1 MGEVSNRAA
10 EEVERTW
17 FKHRCVLLRGA
28 GTSPYGDDLG
38 VEEVKFSGFVRQR
51 VHREVTT
58 GGELTV
64 TDTTVSCPL
73 GLEVE
78 VGDQIRLPQPFRG
91 TWEVV
96 ARAANEGAGNLTPD
110 HQKLWLQIDGT
121 TTPHPEDDEPQ
132 AEPTVP
138 ASPYD

>member
-10 EEVERTW
+10 EDLARTW
-17 FKHRCVLLRGA
+17 FRHECVLLRGA
-28 GTSPYGDDLG
+28 GLSPYGDDLG
-38 VEEVKFSGFVRQR
+38 AEEVPFRGFVRQR

-58 GGELTV
+58 GGEQTV

-73 GLEVE
+73 GLVVE

-96 ARAANEGAGNLTPD
+96 ARAANEGAGNMTPD
-110 HQKLWLQIDGT
+110 HQKLWLQTDGT
-121 TTPHPEDDEPQ
+121 VGNAEDSS
-132 AEPTVP
+132 P
-138 ASPYD
+138 AYVSPYE